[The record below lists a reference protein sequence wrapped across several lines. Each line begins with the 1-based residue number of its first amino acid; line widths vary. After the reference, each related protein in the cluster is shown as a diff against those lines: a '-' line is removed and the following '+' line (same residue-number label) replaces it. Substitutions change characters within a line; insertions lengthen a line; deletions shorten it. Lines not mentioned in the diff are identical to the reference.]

1 MRQGGRNFNSE
12 GIYDKTDFR
21 NEGGISERTCIH
33 RKGKDALFI
42 VTPDSDKSYAF
53 LIGLLYEQLMQ
64 ELYFQ
69 ADTKHGG
76 RKAGYQGLCDY
87 LKSA

>member
-1 MRQGGRNFNSE
+1 MKEAYQRELASIE
-12 GIYDKTDFR
+12 KAKT
-21 NEGGISERTCIH
+21 
-33 RKGKDALFI
+33 ALFI